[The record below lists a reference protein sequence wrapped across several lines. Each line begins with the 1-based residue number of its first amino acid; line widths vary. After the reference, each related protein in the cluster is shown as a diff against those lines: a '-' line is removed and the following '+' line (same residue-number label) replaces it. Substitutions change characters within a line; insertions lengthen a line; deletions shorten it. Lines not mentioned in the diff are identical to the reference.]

1 MKWFIAMLLL
11 VFTTFAADKLT
22 PEKVNTMIEALS
34 RLDPAVVNSNEGLKM
49 VLGQIL
55 NATRGEA
62 RFVELVKKF
71 GVKGR
76 ETDLL
81 NVVIKHPSD
90 PAGME
95 ALGIVLGGE
104 GQKALTTILQ
114 GEDAKK
120 AVAVSKALGSSN
132 NQKVIGLLL
141 PLVTDT
147 KVHNNVRQEA
157 IKGLVNFEAGAKQIL
172 TLAKLGKLP
181 QSAKFTASMAL
192 STVRW
197 QGIKKEA
204 AKVLP
209 LPFGQ
214 NDKPLPPISELINRK
229 GDVANGAKVFFR
241 ESVTCARCHKVGDQ
255 GIDVGP
261 ALTEIGSKLPKE
273 ELYKA
278 ILDPS
283 AGISFDYEAWLLTM
297 KDGNVAYG
305 IIESETLE
313 DIYVKG
319 PTGVTTRHAKK
330 NLKSRVQQPVSLMP
344 PSLHL
349 TMKES
354 ELVDLVEYL
363 ASLKKR

>member
-11 VFTTFAADKLT
+11 VFTTSAVDKLT

-34 RLDPAVVNSNEGLKM
+34 RLDPAVVNGNERLKM

-55 NATRGEA
+55 NATRGET

-81 NVVIKHPSD
+81 DVVIKHPSD
-90 PAGME
+90 PAGVE
-95 ALGIVLGGE
+95 ALGMVLGGE
-104 GQKALTTILQ
+104 GQKALTAILH
-114 GEDAKK
+114 GEDAKQ

-132 NQKVIGLLL
+132 NQKVIGLLV
-141 PLVTDT
+141 PLVTET

-172 TLAKLGKLP
+172 TLAKSGKLP

-197 QGIKKEA
+197 DGIKQEA

-214 NDKPLPPISELINRK
+214 NAKPLPSISELVNRK
-229 GDVANGAKVFFR
+229 GNVANGAKVFFR

-261 ALTEIGSKLPKE
+261 TLTEIGSKLPKE
-273 ELYKA
+273 ELYTA

-283 AGISFDYEAWLLTM
+283 AGISFGYEAWLVTM

-305 IIESETLE
+305 IIESETRE
-313 DIYVKG
+313 EISVKG

-330 NLKSRVQQPVSLMP
+330 KVKSRVQQSVSLMP
-344 PSLHL
+344 PGLHL

-354 ELVDLVEYL
+354 ELVDLIEYL